1 MSTASS
7 GASTGASPGVPS
19 ASSSVASSAPSSQ
32 PPTSQPSSPP
42 PTSQP
47 TTAPPS
53 SQPTSQPPSSQ
64 PTSQP
69 PTSQP
74 PSSQPTSA
82 PPSSQPTS
90 APPSSRAS
98 SQPSSQDGPS
108 SSPSDIASSSPSSA
122 SPSSTPTSGPSSSS
136 GSSSS
141 AAPSSSAIDTTAN
154 LALSS
159 PATTLHSTVVFVT
172 TNSAG
177 QVTTSTPSVVTELST
192 VTGSNGATSVV
203 TIIASNPTPFNSDGN
218 HTGGSQFFTNKG
230 AVAGVFL
237 IVGLAAASIVLF
249 LFFFIK
255 RRHRNRRLEY
265 DTAVA
270 STLAAAGYNRQPL
283 DGDDYDE
290 GGGMRQRRRSS
301 PSALATVSSLGTQAA
316 AVQPYTDDPTG
327 RRAEFDPYSA
337 YSAAPPQT
345 PPASARRDGYVP
357 ARTSSP
363 PLGHSHSASTSSMG
377 HVMGCSPRRVGRRR
391 ALQAPS
397 RPRRARGRRR
407 RSRPRARGGA
417 RGCRATTGTIMCRG
431 TLRARCIRSR
441 TGRRRTSWWTSRRG
455 SRLRC
460 ATCLMDSAPAR
471 TFRGKRR
478 GARSP
483 ARSPRHDISRSTC
496 LLHGG
501 PLLPYAVLALAYY
514 PPSPS

>member
-1 MSTASS
+1 M
-7 GASTGASPGVPS
+7 
-19 ASSSVASSAPSSQ
+19 
-32 PPTSQPSSPP
+32 
-42 PTSQP
+42 
-47 TTAPPS
+47 
-53 SQPTSQPPSSQ
+53 
-64 PTSQP
+64 
-69 PTSQP
+69 
-74 PSSQPTSA
+74 
-82 PPSSQPTS
+82 
-90 APPSSRAS
+90 
-98 SQPSSQDGPS
+98 
-108 SSPSDIASSSPSSA
+108 
-122 SPSSTPTSGPSSSS
+122 
-136 GSSSS
+136 
-141 AAPSSSAIDTTAN
+141 
-154 LALSS
+154 
-159 PATTLHSTVVFVT
+159 FVT

-177 QVTTSTPSVVTELST
+177 QVTTSTPSVVTELAT

-377 HVMGCSPRRVGRRR
+377 HVMGSGGHIPRESAGSFEPLLAAAGGSAPSTPGPVAPSTSAGPPPAIPPKSPRRSPR
-391 ALQAPS
+391 LPS
-397 RPRRARGRRR
+397 DDGHHPVPR
-407 RSRPRARGGA
+407 
-417 RGCRATTGTIMCRG
+417 
-431 TLRARCIRSR
+431 
-441 TGRRRTSWWTSRRG
+441 
-455 SRLRC
+455 
-460 ATCLMDSAPAR
+460 DSASSVYSQPDGEAEDQLVDLTPR
-471 TFRGKRR
+471 QPLEVRNLPDGQRP
-478 GARSP
+478 GA
-483 ARSPRHDISRSTC
+483 DISRETTRRTV
-496 LLHGG
+496 
-501 PLLPYAVLALAYY
+501 AR
-514 PPSPS
+514 

>member
-1 MSTASS
+1 M
-7 GASTGASPGVPS
+7 
-19 ASSSVASSAPSSQ
+19 
-32 PPTSQPSSPP
+32 
-42 PTSQP
+42 
-47 TTAPPS
+47 
-53 SQPTSQPPSSQ
+53 
-64 PTSQP
+64 
-69 PTSQP
+69 
-74 PSSQPTSA
+74 
-82 PPSSQPTS
+82 
-90 APPSSRAS
+90 
-98 SQPSSQDGPS
+98 
-108 SSPSDIASSSPSSA
+108 
-122 SPSSTPTSGPSSSS
+122 
-136 GSSSS
+136 
-141 AAPSSSAIDTTAN
+141 
-154 LALSS
+154 
-159 PATTLHSTVVFVT
+159 
-172 TNSAG
+172 
-177 QVTTSTPSVVTELST
+177 
-192 VTGSNGATSVV
+192 
-203 TIIASNPTPFNSDGN
+203 
-218 HTGGSQFFTNKG
+218 
-230 AVAGVFL
+230 FL

-377 HVMGCSPRRVGRRR
+377 HVMGGGGHIPRESAGSFEPLLAAAGGSAPSTPGPVAPSTSAGPPPAIPPKSPRRSPRLPSDDGHHPVPRDSASSVYSQPDGEAEDQLVDLTPRQPLEVRRR
-391 ALQAPS
+391 ARCCVPS
-397 RPRRARGRRR
+397 MLTPCAR
-407 RSRPRARGGA
+407 
-417 RGCRATTGTIMCRG
+417 
-431 TLRARCIRSR
+431 
-441 TGRRRTSWWTSRRG
+441 
-455 SRLRC
+455 RC

-496 LLHGG
+496 VLHGG
-501 PLLPYAVLALAYY
+501 PVLPYAVLALAYY